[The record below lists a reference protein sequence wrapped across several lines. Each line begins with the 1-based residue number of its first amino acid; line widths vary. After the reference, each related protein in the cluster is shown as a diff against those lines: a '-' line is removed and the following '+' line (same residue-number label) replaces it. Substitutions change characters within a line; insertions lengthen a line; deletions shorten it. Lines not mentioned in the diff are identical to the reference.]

1 MSNTVTAAASH
12 NLYQSNGSRIEAFFE
27 LDGFVQNLLKP
38 MIDASSVYQ
47 QTETAVVFDDGS
59 TEVTDVIGLLFG
71 KPDLGFVSLLAT
83 NNRRKTNEI
92 LGIYPVATGA
102 SHLVKVDE
110 VIVWDNQI
118 CATILC
124 SSNDYQFAFFATDFF
139 HNKEKYLE
147 NEYLDIDLVA
157 FACFAEEA
165 ERGFSFEGQKAIDW
179 LAKMGEEPSYNEDGS
194 VQPVNFS
201 MEQLA
206 AYLST
211 ESKAPDE
218 AQFQSPAGPVENMS
232 FVNLDLL
239 KTSIII
245 RGEEGDF
252 SVPLILRKE
261 LIPALEEGMPVRG
274 YSCMVG
280 KIAE

>member
-1 MSNTVTAAASH
+1 MSNIVTKAATHS
-12 NLYQSNGSRIEAFFE
+12 LYQSNGSRIEAFFE
-27 LDGFVQNLLKP
+27 LDGFVRNLLKP
-38 MIDASSVYQ
+38 MIDASSIYQ
-47 QTETAVVFDDGS
+47 QTKTAVVFDDGS
-59 TEVTDVIGLLFG
+59 AEVTDVIGLLFG
-71 KPDLGFVSLLAT
+71 KPELGFVSLFAA
-83 NNRRKTNEI
+83 NSGRRTNEI
-92 LGIYPVATGA
+92 LGIYPVASGV
-102 SHLVKVDE
+102 SLRVRIDE

-118 CATILC
+118 CATIMC
-124 SSNDYQFAFFATDFF
+124 SINDYPFAFFATDFYN
-139 HNKEKYLE
+139 NKEKYIE
-147 NEYLDIDLVA
+147 NEFLDIDLVA

-206 AYLST
+206 AYLAA

-218 AQFQSPAGPVENMS
+218 AQFQSPAGPVESMS

-261 LIPALEEGMPVRG
+261 LIPALEEGMPIRG
-274 YSCMVG
+274 YSCMIG
-280 KIAE
+280 KIVE

>member
-1 MSNTVTAAASH
+1 MSNIVTKAATHS
-12 NLYQSNGSRIEAFFE
+12 LYQSNGSRIEAFFE
-27 LDGFVQNLLKP
+27 LDGFVRNLLKP
-38 MIDASSVYQ
+38 MIDASSIYQ
-47 QTETAVVFDDGS
+47 QTKTAVVFDDGS
-59 TEVTDVIGLLFG
+59 AEVTDVIGLLFG
-71 KPDLGFVSLLAT
+71 KPELGFVSLFAA
-83 NNRRKTNEI
+83 NSGRRTNEI
-92 LGIYPVATGA
+92 LGIYPVASGV
-102 SHLVKVDE
+102 SHRVRIDE

-118 CATILC
+118 CATIMC
-124 SSNDYQFAFFATDFF
+124 SINDYPFAFFATDFYN
-139 HNKEKYLE
+139 NKEKYIE
-147 NEYLDIDLVA
+147 NEFLDIDLVA

-206 AYLST
+206 AYLAA

-218 AQFQSPAGPVENMS
+218 AQFQSPAGPVESMS

-261 LIPALEEGMPVRG
+261 LIPALEEGMPIRG
-274 YSCMVG
+274 YSCMIG
-280 KIAE
+280 KIVE

>member
-1 MSNTVTAAASH
+1 MSNIITTAATH

-38 MIDASSVYQ
+38 MIDASSVFQ
-47 QTETAVVFDDGS
+47 QTKTAVVFDDGS
-59 TEVTDVIGLLFG
+59 TEVTDVIGLLYG
-71 KPDLGFVSLLAT
+71 SPELGFVCLLAT
-83 NNRRKTNEI
+83 NNARKTNEI
-92 LGIYPVATGA
+92 LGIYPVASGK
-102 SHLVKVDE
+102 SHRVKIDE

-118 CATILC
+118 CATIMC
-124 SSNDYQFAFFATDFF
+124 SVNDYPFAFFATDYY
-139 HNKEKYLE
+139 HNKEKYHE
-147 NEYLDIDLVA
+147 NEFLDIDLVA

-194 VQPVNFS
+194 VQPINFS

-206 AYLST
+206 AYLAT

-218 AQFQSPAGPVENMS
+218 AQFQSPAGPVEKMS

-239 KTSIII
+239 KTSITI
-245 RGEEGDF
+245 RGEESDF

-261 LIPALEEGMPVRG
+261 LIPALEEGMPIRG
-274 YSCMVG
+274 YSSMIG